1 MIKNELKE
9 LKQHLKDLQNILQ
22 EKDDL
27 STKSLISNS
36 IKFLINLIFRYI
48 IEYNG

>member
-36 IKFLINLIFRYI
+36 IKFFNKF
-48 IEYNG
+48 NF